1 MSSVVE
7 ASHLHLGADAF
18 GTPYQMGV
26 WIWNPR
32 RPSHFNLN
40 GWVWFS
46 LPWKSTCNMIAVQS
60 WTELRPVEHT
70 YTPSGAPACNSVMQ
84 AAFSVS
90 TPAH

>member
-32 RPSHFNLN
+32 RPSHFKLE
-40 GWVWFS
+40 WVGLVF
-46 LPWKSTCNMIAVQS
+46 IAM
-60 WTELRPVEHT
+60 EEH
-70 YTPSGAPACNSVMQ
+70 M
-84 AAFSVS
+84 
-90 TPAH
+90 